1 MMPSPFDLI
10 ILTASNDAQALGYRV
25 QLSRRG
31 LTPEGETPC
40 EVIADPKGARVGSGA
55 ATLLAMAHAMRA
67 FGKTGKTAEPAVPF
81 AGKRVL
87 ILHSGGDSRRLPAY
101 AAHGKIFAP
110 LPSVTGAP
118 LALFD
123 LILKDLE
130 GLKLPSEGGVLV
142 AAGDLLLNVSR
153 KPPTLQTS
161 GVTGVACR
169 GDAARASRHGVYV
182 VDAKSRVRD
191 FLQKPTREFA
201 KRRGAVARDGSLL
214 IDTGLVHIGAVAA
227 AAWMERCGAVPG
239 RAKPLAGSL
248 LADITGAKC
257 PMVDLYEHVLMAL
270 VPGRS
275 TTEYLAGLLK
285 PPQSAA
291 ESAWLARL
299 REALLPVKFRSSV
312 ADSCDF
318 VHLGTTQEFLRETF
332 RIVPTPPGL
341 EIAPRTLVYNSRDVS
356 VESDGS
362 DTVIVEGCNSARLSG
377 AIRLRGPSL
386 VVGVPYAATARV
398 NLPKGVGLVCL
409 PIGADK
415 WAAAAFGVEDDC
427 KTPIERGGTWCNT
440 PLSSNLKAI
449 NISEELLW
457 PDAGERSLWTA
468 RLWIV
473 GSADESISAAV
484 HMANG
489 CVPPGSWKNA
499 PKESFATL
507 MQCVNHEQLTRPQ
520 LVDDLPEFLGG
531 SIVADGG
538 VRGRFIDAH
547 ARIARMSSGAQRSAA
562 ERNLEWELSKRHDPL
577 TRARLAAALEFLRGR
592 GRSRTAGCSASAMAE
607 QGVREAVSRGF
618 ELPHR
623 PPTPAI
629 LPGQHVW
636 ATSPARIDLAGGWSD
651 TPPICN
657 AYGGKV
663 VNAAITLNG
672 AAPIQAVATLRPD
685 SRTLRITSIDLGRTV
700 EVASTADA
708 LDFRN
713 PGDWSALPKA
723 ALVLCGIAPG
733 SPAADFSRWIKR
745 FGAGVD
751 LTIFAA
757 LPKGSGLGTSSIL
770 GATILSALDRV
781 VGSAFD
787 RDSLCRRASIL
798 EQMMST
804 AGGWQDQAGGITPGT
819 KFLETLPGLDQTPS
833 ITTLGLPRGVLERS
847 LLYYTGYTRLAKN
860 ILQGIVTRFL
870 LGHSATHATVEALR
884 NNADNM
890 KRAADAQDASGF
902 VQEVARY
909 GQLKRTIDAGSIT
922 PAIERMVKPIARH
935 LDAYELTGAGGGGF
949 MFMIAKSPRDAA
961 RIRRALEARPP
972 NETARFYRFAI
983 DEVGLCVRVL

>member
-1 MMPSPFDLI
+1 MPSPFDLI
-10 ILTASNDAQALGYRV
+10 ILTASNEAQALGYRV

-40 EVIADPKGARVGSGA
+40 VVIADPKGVRVGSGA
-55 ATLLAMAHAMRA
+55 ATLLAMAYAMKK
-67 FGKTGKTAEPAVPF
+67 FGWRGKTADSAGAF
-81 AGKRVL
+81 AGKRIL

-110 LPSVTGAP
+110 LPSAIGTP

-130 GLKLPSEGGVLV
+130 GLRLPNGGGVLV

-153 KPPTLQTS
+153 TPPVLWSS

-182 VDAKSRVRD
+182 VGAGHRVRD
-191 FLQKPTREFA
+191 FLQKPSRELA
-201 KRRGAVARDGSLL
+201 KSREAVTRDGSLL
-214 IDTGLVHIGAVAA
+214 IDTGLVHIGAAAA
-227 AAWMERCGAVPG
+227 AAWVERCGAMPG
-239 RAKPLAGSL
+239 RAKPRSGSL
-248 LADITGAKC
+248 LADIAGAKC

-275 TTEYLAGLLK
+275 TAEYLAGLLK

-299 REALLPVKFRSSV
+299 REALLPVEFRASI

-318 VHLGTTQEFLRETF
+318 VHLGTTQEFLREAF

-341 EIAPRTLVYNSRDVS
+341 LIAPQTLVYNSRDAR

-362 DTVIVEGCNSARLSG
+362 GAVIVEGCNGARLSRT
-377 AIRLRGPSL
+377 IRLRGPSL
-386 VVGVPYAATARV
+386 VVGVPYAATTRV
-398 NLPKGVGLVCL
+398 HLPKGVGLVCL
-409 PIGADK
+409 PIGPDA

-427 KTPIERGGTWCNT
+427 KTPIDRGGTCCNT
-440 PLSSNLKAI
+440 PLSSRLKAMKI
-449 NISEELLW
+449 PEELLW

-473 GSADESISAAV
+473 GGADDAINAAV
-484 HMANG
+484 ALANG
-489 CVPPGSWKNA
+489 AVPPGAWKNA

-507 MQCVNHEQLTRPQ
+507 MQRVNHERLTRHQ

-531 SIVADGG
+531 NIVADGHTP
-538 VRGRFIDAH
+538 GRFIDAH
-547 ARIARMSSGAQRSAA
+547 SQVKRMSSNAQRSAA
-562 ERNLEWELSKRHDPL
+562 VRNLEWELSKRHDPL
-577 TRARLAAALEFLRGR
+577 TRARLAAAMELLRGR
-592 GRSRTAGCSASAMAE
+592 GRTRRADRDFAATAE

-618 ELPHR
+618 ELPR
-623 PPTPAI
+623 SPPTAAI

-685 SRTLRITSIDLGRTV
+685 SRSLRITSIDLGRSV
-700 EVASTADA
+700 EVTSTAEA

-723 ALVLCGIAPG
+723 ALVLCGFAPG
-733 SPAADFSRWIKR
+733 DTTTDLSRWIKR
-745 FGAGVD
+745 FGAGLD

-781 VGSAFD
+781 AGAECD

-804 AGGWQDQAGGITPGT
+804 SGGWQDQAGGISPGI
-819 KFLETLPGLDQTPS
+819 KYLETAPGPDQTPS
-833 ITTLGLPRGVLERS
+833 VTPLALPRGVIERS

-860 ILQGIVTRFL
+860 ILQGIVSRFL
-870 LGHSATHATVEALR
+870 LGHAATHATVEALR
-884 NNADNM
+884 TNADTM
-890 KRAADAQDASGF
+890 RRAVNAQDASGF
-902 VQEVARY
+902 VREVARY
-909 GQLKRTIDAGSIT
+909 GQFKRNIDAGSMT
-922 PAIERMVKPIARH
+922 PAIERMVRPIAKH

-949 MFMIAKSPRDAA
+949 MFMIAKSPRHAA
-961 RIRRALEARPP
+961 SIRRVLEGRPP
-972 NETARFYRFAI
+972 NETARFYDFAI
-983 DEVGLCVRVL
+983 DEIGLCVRVL